1 MNRLKELRLS
11 AGLSQA
17 ALAAAADTT
26 QRNIS
31 FWESGNVEL
40 NLYAAI
46 RLAQIFQV
54 DVEYLAGYS
63 DEFDVKPDINFPAR
77 ISAPSSPPAPISVL
91 TEKEK
96 ALLEAFGKLLPET
109 QDFILR
115 TAQSLSDD
123 AKEKTL
129 K

>member
-1 MNRLKELRLS
+1 MNRLKELRNS
-11 AGLSQA
+11 AGYTQT
-17 ALAAAADTT
+17 ALAEAAETT

-31 FWESGNVEL
+31 YWESGKIEL

-63 DEFDVKPDINFPAR
+63 DDFGIKPDLKLPKNDGMTA
-77 ISAPSSPPAPISVL
+77 
-91 TEKEK
+91 KEREM
-96 ALLEAFGKLLPET
+96 LEAFRKLLPET

-115 TAQSLSDD
+115 STQSLRDKKSV
-123 AKEKTL
+123 T
-129 K
+129 